1 MKNLTTYENYGTSE
15 IQENWDMQKESSCMS
30 EGARMQLEKI
40 CEEYLAKEAKEYR
53 DDENPDH
60 TYEGYVNECGNYIKE
75 YMGRPGYSSL
85 DKPYAE

>member
-30 EGARMQLEKI
+30 EESKMQLEKL
-40 CEEYLAKEAKEYR
+40 CNEYLSNEAKAYH

-60 TYEGYVNECGNYIKE
+60 TYEGYVNECGNYMKE
-75 YMGRPGYSSL
+75 CMGRPGYSSL
-85 DKPYAE
+85 YKPYAG